1 MCLVVLQ
8 ADASA
13 PDEHLKWDE
22 ELKEHEQHPYWDH
35 VCRPEEEEGIEHVEH
50 ADEGN
55 HAIVHFG
62 SSLDVEQLM
71 QLFSLLFLAHAEDD
85 HVQEG
90 SQTDDHE
97 YQHVPIVLH
106 FVDCRNEEVSFEE
119 QRDDQHGEAILD
131 ELVLLYLPP
140 LHDEPGRFT

>member
-1 MCLVVLQ
+1 
-8 ADASA
+8 
-13 PDEHLKWDE
+13 
-22 ELKEHEQHPYWDH
+22 
-35 VCRPEEEEGIEHVEH
+35 
-50 ADEGN
+50 
-55 HAIVHFG
+55 
-62 SSLDVEQLM
+62 M